1 MSEAARVLDH
11 LVPPMAA
18 ELPIETGPVD
28 VPTEDNDNEAL
39 PLHWTG
45 ERIGF
50 EIPPAI
56 WIGMVG
62 CYAVMLTALL
72 AATGG
77 GHAAF
82 AIAISA
88 VYVAM
93 FFGTARGMLRLAPA
107 QPRSPL
113 SRAGGKLATLYG
125 PLGTA
130 EVAVQ
135 MLLVPALIAGVAI
148 AVAIISAWIM

>member
-1 MSEAARVLDH
+1 MSEAARVLDQ
-11 LVPPMAA
+11 LLAPVAA

-28 VPTEDNDNEAL
+28 VPIEDNDNEAL
-39 PLHWTG
+39 PLHRTG
-45 ERIGF
+45 ESLGF
-50 EIPPAI
+50 QIPPAI
-56 WIGMVG
+56 WIAMVG
-62 CYAVMLTALL
+62 CYAVMLVALL

-77 GHAAF
+77 AHAAF

-93 FFGTARGMLRLAPA
+93 FFGTARSMLRLAPA

-113 SRAGGKLATLYG
+113 SRADGKLATLYG
-125 PLGTA
+125 PLA
-130 EVAVQ
+130 RSEVAVQ
-135 MLLVPALIAGVAI
+135 MLMVPALIAGFAI